1 MKIFLISLFAVG
13 ISFGLRAQNQRFD
26 NLQDKYQLSIGQANE
41 KITIDGELSESTWE
55 SAEGTSDFWMSFPLD
70 DKKVDASIQTK
81 VRMAFDDQFLYLGV
95 TCFGDDNYVIQTL
108 KRDTDLPKGD
118 AFGVVIDPVNEKTNG
133 FAFGLNPAGVQTEV
147 LITGSTGRR
156 GDEMPKGINVAWDNK
171 WLSAVKNYPDRW
183 TIEIAIPFKSL
194 RFKDDKPIWGIN
206 FFRFD
211 AKTNSIHTW
220 SPVPVEFSELDLGY
234 TGALIWEKIPKKV
247 KSNISVI
254 PYALGSVFKDDEDPA
269 SKNETELQGG
279 VDAKVALTTSL
290 NFDITVNPNFSQI
303 EVDEQVTNLT
313 LFDIRLPERRL
324 FFLENSDIFE
334 DFGIPPM
341 RPFFSRKIG
350 LDDDGNAI
358 PIVFGAR
365 LSGNVN
371 NNLRI
376 GLMNMQTKE
385 TTEFLSQNYTAFAF
399 HQQVFSRSVIKGY
412 FHNRSAFDSPTEDY
426 NRNVGMEFQ
435 YRSTDGRVVAFGGG
449 GKSFS
454 PGISSRDYFYNT
466 AVGYDNKYIS
476 VYSNFAGVGTNYIAD
491 MGFINGQEYYDA
503 IRDTT
508 IRIGYNHWFT
518 RFSYTFYPEN
528 PKINSHVIGG
538 RHILDI
544 DTAFHNLNHEME
556 ANYSLNYANT
566 SKIQLSYTYAI
577 VNLLYPFSFIGSEP
591 LPTGIYKN
599 NIGEV
604 TYNTDERR
612 KFILKAGI
620 LYGSFY
626 SGTRARYLIG
636 IKYRAQPWGN
646 FSFNLEQNDLK
657 FPEPYG
663 SEKLLLVGPRIEI
676 NFSKALFW
684 TTFLQY
690 NTQAD
695 NFNINSRLQWRFLP
709 MSDVYLVYTDN
720 YAVEFWGPK
729 NKSLVLKVNYWL
741 NI

>member
-1 MKIFLISLFAVG
+1 MKIFLISLLSS
-13 ISFGLRAQNQRFD
+13 ISFGLSAQNQRFD
-26 NLQDKYQLSIGQANE
+26 NLQDKYQLTIGQVNE
-41 KITIDGELSESTWE
+41 KITVDGELSESTWE
-55 SAEGTSDFWMSFPLD
+55 TAEVTSDFWMCYPVD
-70 DKKVDASIQTK
+70 NKKVDEGIQTK

-95 TCFGDDNYVIQTL
+95 TCYGDDNYVIQTL

-118 AFGVVIDPVNEKTNG
+118 GFGVVIDPVNEKTNG

-156 GDEMPKGINVAWDNK
+156 GDQMPKGINVAWDNK
-171 WLSAVKNYPDRW
+171 WISAVKNYPDRW
-183 TIEIAIPFKSL
+183 TVEIAIPFKSL
-194 RFKDDKPIWGIN
+194 RFKDDKSIWGIN

-211 AKTNSIHTW
+211 AKTNSVHTW
-220 SPVPVEFSELDLGY
+220 SPVPVEFWEMDLGY
-234 TGALIWEKIPKKV
+234 TGALIWDKIPKKV

-254 PYALGSVFKDDEDPA
+254 PYALGSVFKDNENPS

-290 NFDITVNPNFSQI
+290 NFDLTVNPNFSQV

-313 LFDIRLPERRL
+313 LFDIRLPEKRL

-350 LDDDGNAI
+350 LDHEGNAI
-358 PIVFGAR
+358 PIVYGAR

-371 NNLRI
+371 DNLRI
-376 GLMNMQTKE
+376 GLMNMQTKN
-385 TTEFLSQNYTAFAF
+385 TDEFLSQNYTALAF
-399 HQQVFSRSVIKGY
+399 HQQVFSRSIIKGY
-412 FHNRSAFDSPTEDY
+412 FHNRTALDSPIEEY
-426 NRNVGMEFQ
+426 NRNVGLEFQ

-454 PGISSRDYFYNT
+454 PGLSSRDYFYNT
-466 AVGYDNKYIS
+466 AVGYDNKNIS

-503 IRDTT
+503 ERDTI
-508 IRIGYNHWFT
+508 IRIGYNHWFS

-538 RHILDI
+538 RHILDL
-544 DTAFHNLNHEME
+544 DTAFNNLNHEME
-556 ANYSLNYANT
+556 ANYTLNYANT
-566 SKIQLSYTYAI
+566 SKIQISYTYAN
-577 VNLLYPFSFIGSEP
+577 VNLLYPFSFINQEP

-599 NIGEV
+599 NYGEI

-612 KFILKAGI
+612 KFILKTGV
-620 LYGSFY
+620 LYGNFY

-646 FSFNLEQNDLK
+646 FSFNLEKNDLK
-657 FPEPYG
+657 FSDTYG
-663 SEKLLLVGPRIEI
+663 SEQLLLIGPRIEV
-676 NFSKALFW
+676 NFSKSLFW
-684 TTFLQY
+684 TTFLQF
-690 NTQAD
+690 NTQDD
-695 NFNINSRLQWRFLP
+695 NFNVNSRLQWRFLP

-729 NKSLVLKVNYWL
+729 NRALVLKINYWL

>member
-1 MKIFLISLFAVG
+1 
-13 ISFGLRAQNQRFD
+13 
-26 NLQDKYQLSIGQANE
+26 
-41 KITIDGELSESTWE
+41 
-55 SAEGTSDFWMSFPLD
+55 
-70 DKKVDASIQTK
+70 
-81 VRMAFDDQFLYLGV
+81 
-95 TCFGDDNYVIQTL
+95 
-108 KRDTDLPKGD
+108 
-118 AFGVVIDPVNEKTNG
+118 
-133 FAFGLNPAGVQTEV
+133 
-147 LITGSTGRR
+147 
-156 GDEMPKGINVAWDNK
+156 
-171 WLSAVKNYPDRW
+171 
-183 TIEIAIPFKSL
+183 
-194 RFKDDKPIWGIN
+194 
-206 FFRFD
+206 
-211 AKTNSIHTW
+211 
-220 SPVPVEFSELDLGY
+220 
-234 TGALIWEKIPKKV
+234 
-247 KSNISVI
+247 
-254 PYALGSVFKDDEDPA
+254 
-269 SKNETELQGG
+269 
-279 VDAKVALTTSL
+279 
-290 NFDITVNPNFSQI
+290 
-303 EVDEQVTNLT
+303 
-313 LFDIRLPERRL
+313 
-324 FFLENSDIFE
+324 
-334 DFGIPPM
+334 
-341 RPFFSRKIG
+341 
-350 LDDDGNAI
+350 
-358 PIVFGAR
+358 
-365 LSGNVN
+365 
-371 NNLRI
+371 
-376 GLMNMQTKE
+376 
-385 TTEFLSQNYTAFAF
+385 
-399 HQQVFSRSVIKGY
+399 
-412 FHNRSAFDSPTEDY
+412 
-426 NRNVGMEFQ
+426 MEFQ

-518 RFSYTFYPEN
+518 RFNYTFYPKN

-538 RHILDI
+538 RHILDT
-544 DTAFHNLNHEME
+544 DTAFNNLNHETE
-556 ANYSLNYANT
+556 VNYALNYANT
-566 SKIQLSYTYAI
+566 SKIQFSYTYAI
-577 VNLLYPFSFIGSEP
+577 VNLLYPFSFINSEP

-599 NIGEV
+599 SIGEV

-620 LYGSFY
+620 LYGNFY

-646 FSFNLEQNDLK
+646 FSFNIERNDLK